1 MVNLHMLR
9 CAASCLAVT
18 GENFCAFSLDA
29 WKHFP
34 ELALHHK
41 SAGKMTK
48 LGAMKWFPPQ
58 TPSLVLARLE
68 LQIFD

>member
-41 SAGKMTK
+41 NAGKMTK
-48 LGAMKWFPPQ
+48 LGAMKWFPPPNPQ
-58 TPSLVLARLE
+58 SGVSSS
-68 LQIFD
+68 